1 MCIQNNVGFKIH
13 ISILLLFHLMNQ
25 TLLLLSLYVSTC
37 LSTRLK
43 KVLKI
48 KQNQRGGPQEMMI
61 TAKDE
66 ITDDGLPKSVSGY
79 NINNNISYSGSNYSF
94 TSGDIFSRNKLQL
107 KLLFTRSLCCIL
119 GEHQFS

>member
-1 MCIQNNVGFKIH
+1 MAVAQKRLPLRCII
-13 ISILLLFHLMNQ
+13 
-25 TLLLLSLYVSTC
+25 C
-37 LSTRLK
+37 RA

-48 KQNQRGGPQEMMI
+48 KQNQRCNQEGAV
-61 TAKDE
+61 TAKHE
-66 ITDDGLPKSVSGY
+66 ICDDGLPKSVSGY

>member
-1 MCIQNNVGFKIH
+1 
-13 ISILLLFHLMNQ
+13 MNQ

-66 ITDDGLPKSVSGY
+66 ITDDGLPKSVSGR
-79 NINNNISYSGSNYSF
+79 
-94 TSGDIFSRNKLQL
+94 D
-107 KLLFTRSLCCIL
+107 
-119 GEHQFS
+119 